1 LPVECGAKSIE
12 SNGGRAWNEDCTKT
26 VSIKDIGTTKIVV
39 PEEAKKKLE

>member
-12 SNGGRAWNEDCTKT
+12 SNGGRSWNEDRTKT
-26 VSIKDIGTTKIVV
+26 VTIKDIGTTKIVV